1 MEIHTAGPPGT
12 ERDREVQ
19 GQEAVMTKPTPS
31 LLHSITI
38 HALKADSS
46 LSRALLN
53 FAICTGK
60 Y

>member
-46 LSRALLN
+46 LLEHI
-53 FAICTGK
+53 FA
-60 Y
+60 